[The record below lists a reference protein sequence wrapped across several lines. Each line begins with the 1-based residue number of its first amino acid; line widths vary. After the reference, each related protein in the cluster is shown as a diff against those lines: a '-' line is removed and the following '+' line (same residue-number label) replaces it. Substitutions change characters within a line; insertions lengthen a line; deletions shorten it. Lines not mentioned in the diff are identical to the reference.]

1 MRFLLSPFIIVKQ
14 VPPAVAPPSPAQ
26 LAVSV
31 GRSFAWAI
39 SGSSIPANSDLQGG
53 AQGLYA
59 SSSLSPLP
67 MEAMQHA
74 RTNQGRVV
82 KTYMEEVVVL
92 PNKRNGTNRGGAGGN
107 KRKGTKRGGPGD
119 GRKKVGAVLFP
130 WWKLHKSKKGSCQ
143 LLKAGIGKNLCICV
157 DKKGFRHMEWG
168 KSHKTKVWKPRI
180 NSSKAHVKTGFGC
193 DLGPMDIF
201 SPCQQRLV
209 FSGQHSP
216 NHCDPDPLA
225 HFFQS
230 SSQDTFFSWAFL
242 ICFPTTQVSMG
253 LNPFGQSCVSRVAS
267 FLRGRSF
274 RGQFTVGGD
283 TII

>member
-1 MRFLLSPFIIVKQ
+1 M
-14 VPPAVAPPSPAQ
+14 
-26 LAVSV
+26 
-31 GRSFAWAI
+31 SF
-39 SGSSIPANSDLQGG
+39 Q
-53 AQGLYA
+53 
-59 SSSLSPLP
+59 
-67 MEAMQHA
+67 
-74 RTNQGRVV
+74 TNEMGQI
-82 KTYMEEVVVL
+82 EEVLEVT
-92 PNKRNGTNRGGAGGN
+92 NKKGQNGEAQE
-107 KRKGTKRGGPGD
+107 
-119 GRKKVGAVLFP
+119 VGAVLFP

-143 LLKAGIGKNLCICV
+143 LLNAGIGKNLCICV
-157 DKKGFRHMEWG
+157 DEKGFRHMEWG

-216 NHCDPDPLA
+216 NHFNPDPLA

-230 SSQDTFFSWAFL
+230 SSRDTFFSWAFL

-267 FLRGRSF
+267 FLRGSSF

-283 TII
+283 TRI